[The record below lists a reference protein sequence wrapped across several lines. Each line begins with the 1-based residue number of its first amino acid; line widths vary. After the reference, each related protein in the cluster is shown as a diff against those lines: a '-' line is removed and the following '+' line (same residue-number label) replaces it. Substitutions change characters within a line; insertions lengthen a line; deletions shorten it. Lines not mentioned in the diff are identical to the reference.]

1 MMLYFCSPK
10 MNSSYESLGPKYY
23 WSEED
28 LSDLVCGVTVLSIL
42 LLMFC
47 FFYVLCKIYSDEET
61 IVSDEGMI
69 ALLHRNRRNRNRS
82 KSSKNRISSEAKC
95 EAPDNYPNV
104 PTIV

>member
-1 MMLYFCSPK
+1 MYSNYK
-10 MNSSYESLGPKYY
+10 SLETRSN
-23 WSEED
+23 WSEEE
-28 LSDLVCGVTVLSIL
+28 LSNLVCGVTILSIL

-61 IVSDEGMI
+61 NASDEGMI

-95 EAPDNYPNV
+95 EVPDNYPNV
-104 PTIV
+104 TAIV

>member
-1 MMLYFCSPK
+1 MYSNYK
-10 MNSSYESLGPKYY
+10 SLETRSN
-23 WSEED
+23 WSEEE
-28 LSDLVCGVTVLSIL
+28 LSDLVCGVTILSIL

-61 IVSDEGMI
+61 NASDEGMI